1 MNLVLHLI
9 FIVVSAEEWIM
20 FYRYEESLPIEMIP
34 GLVRRMV
41 ADGGSMMICEF
52 TLEKGVEIPA
62 HAHPQEQMGYV
73 VSGKLRITV
82 NGESKDLGPGDCY
95 YAPSGV
101 QHGAVVLER
110 AVVADTF
117 SPPREDYR
125 IKENKK

>member
-1 MNLVLHLI
+1 
-9 FIVVSAEEWIM
+9 M
-20 FYRYEESLPIEMIP
+20 FYRYEEALPVEMIP

-62 HAHPQEQMGYV
+62 HSHPQEQIGYV
-73 VSGKLRITV
+73 VSGNLRITV
-82 NGESKDLGPGDCY
+82 NGESRDLGPGDCY

-117 SPPREDYR
+117 SPPRDDYR
-125 IKENKK
+125 LKDNRK

>member
-1 MNLVLHLI
+1 
-9 FIVVSAEEWIM
+9 M

-34 GLVRRMV
+34 GLVRRTV

-52 TLEKGVEIPA
+52 TLEKGVEIPV
-62 HAHPQEQMGYV
+62 HAHPQEQIGYV

-82 NGESKDLGPGDCY
+82 NEESEDLGPGDCY

-125 IKENKK
+125 IKDGKK